1 MLFEPKYPVPVF
13 PLPQLAL
20 FPRTTVALHVF
31 ELRYR
36 AMVRDAVRADR
47 VIAMALLQ
55 PGWERDYHGSPA
67 FFPLGCLGRIEH
79 VEWQPNDCYDL
90 RLAGLARVHIDQ
102 VVREHPY
109 RLARVHAIDQEPLP
123 DGDPLVELERRA
135 LFDAFTRVANAFGSP
150 HALGADT
157 PLEAL
162 VNHVCMSLTVDP
174 SEKLELLG
182 LDSLLERSQ
191 RVRQKMD
198 ESLKASPAAG
208 EGEGGQQN

>member
-1 MLFEPKYPVPVF
+1 MLFEPKRPVPVF

-20 FPRTTVALHVF
+20 FPRTVVALHVL

-36 AMVRDAVRADR
+36 AMVREAVRGDR
-47 VIAMALLQ
+47 IIAMALLR
-55 PGWERDYHGSPA
+55 PGWERDYYGSPE
-67 FFPLGCLGRIEH
+67 FFPMGCLGRIEH

-90 RLAGLARVHIDQ
+90 RLAGVARVRFDQ

-109 RLARVHAIDQEPLP
+109 RLVRVHPVDQEPVS

-135 LFDAFTRVANAFGSP
+135 LFDAFTRVANAVGSP
-150 HALGADT
+150 HTLRADL
-157 PLEAL
+157 PLEPL

-174 SEKLELLG
+174 VEKMELLQ

-191 RVRQKMD
+191 RVRSKME
-198 ESLKASPAAG
+198 ESLKAAG
-208 EGEGGQQN
+208 SSSEGGGQQN